1 MKSIIKASRINAV
14 PQVIQYMNKGMT
26 VVEVCIEVGIA
37 RSSYY
42 YIVEKNPQ
50 AIADIQGIIDAN
62 NREQLWR
69 YLRRLSKMAYPKK
82 LHPMLG

>member
-1 MKSIIKASRINAV
+1 MYRGGDNTKFILN
-14 PQVIQYMNKGMT
+14 
-26 VVEVCIEVGIA
+26 
-37 RSSYY
+37 
-42 YIVEKNPQ
+42 IVEKNPQ